1 MDFPSRRSKET
12 QMTAQKIVE
21 EATQVQFL
29 RCLLV
34 LVLGAKQL
42 LKLNLLKY
50 MFLV

>member
-12 QMTAQKIVE
+12 QMTAQKIME

-29 RCLLV
+29 RCLV

-42 LKLNLLKY
+42 IKLNLLKY